1 MIPSRRSRCVSND
14 VVRELEVYK
23 MLARLGI
30 ELGAGVIPRY
40 GLMSVA
46 VPLSLEEGMTGV
58 AFALC
63 QRAPECGAASIADE
77 DIGLD
82 PALCGALAAIS
93 KKH

>member
-1 MIPSRRSRCVSND
+1 MHD
-14 VVRELEVYK
+14 DAVRELEVYK

-46 VPLSLEEGMTGV
+46 VPLAIDEGATGV

-63 QRAPECGAASIADE
+63 QRAPECGATRVVDE
-77 DIGLD
+77 EID
-82 PALCGALAAIS
+82 PELRSVLTAIPTR
-93 KKH
+93 H

>member
-1 MIPSRRSRCVSND
+1 MVPSRRSRCVPHD

-23 MLARLGI
+23 MLERLGI

-46 VPLSLEEGMTGV
+46 VPLSLEEGMTSV
-58 AFALC
+58 AFALS
-63 QRAPECGAASIADE
+63 QRAPECGSASAADE

-82 PALCGALAAIS
+82 SALCGALAAIS

>member
-1 MIPSRRSRCVSND
+1 VPND

-46 VPLSLEEGMTGV
+46 VPLSLEQGMTGV

-63 QRAPECGAASIADE
+63 QRAPECGAARAGD
-77 DIGLD
+77 DDTGLD
-82 PALCGALAAIS
+82 PALCGALAAMS

>member
-1 MIPSRRSRCVSND
+1 MPDD

-46 VPLSLEEGMTGV
+46 VPLTFAEGTTAV
-58 AFALC
+58 TFALC
-63 QRAPECGAASIADE
+63 QRATESGAARAADE
-77 DIGLD
+77 ETGFD
-82 PALCGALAAIS
+82 PALCGALAALS
-93 KKH
+93 RRH

>member
-1 MIPSRRSRCVSND
+1 VPND

-46 VPLSLEEGMTGV
+46 VPLALEEGVTGV

-63 QRAPECGAASIADE
+63 RRAPDCGAARTADE

-82 PALCGALAAIS
+82 WALCGTLAAIS

>member
-1 MIPSRRSRCVSND
+1 VPDD
-14 VVRELEVYK
+14 VIRELEVYK

-46 VPLSLEEGMTGV
+46 VPLSLEEGVTGV

-63 QRAPECGAASIADE
+63 RRAPDSGAARTADE
-77 DIGLD
+77 DIVLD
-82 PALCGALAAIS
+82 SALCGTLAAIS

>member
-1 MIPSRRSRCVSND
+1 MPDD

-46 VPLSLEEGMTGV
+46 VPLSLEEGMTGG

-63 QRAPECGAASIADE
+63 QRAPECGAARAGDE

-82 PALCGALAAIS
+82 SALCGGAAIS

>member
-1 MIPSRRSRCVSND
+1 MPDD

-46 VPLSLEEGMTGV
+46 VPLCLEEGVTGV

-63 QRAPECGAASIADE
+63 QRAPECGAPGAADE

>member
-1 MIPSRRSRCVSND
+1 MPDDI
-14 VVRELEVYK
+14 VRELEVYK

-40 GLMSVA
+40 GLVSVA

-63 QRAPECGAASIADE
+63 QRAPECGAPGAADE

-82 PALCGALAAIS
+82 PALCGALAAMS

>member
-1 MIPSRRSRCVSND
+1 VPDDI
-14 VVRELEVYK
+14 VRELEVYK

-40 GLMSVA
+40 GLVSVA

-63 QRAPECGAASIADE
+63 QRAPECGAPGAADE

-82 PALCGALAAIS
+82 PALCGALAAMS

>member
-1 MIPSRRSRCVSND
+1 MVSGRRSAMPSD
-14 VVRELEVYK
+14 EVRELEVYK

-46 VPLSLEEGMTGV
+46 VPLTIDEGVTGV

-63 QRAPECGAASIADE
+63 QRAPECGATRVTDE
-77 DIGLD
+77 DID
-82 PALCGALAAIS
+82 PELCGVLAAIS
-93 KKH
+93 TRH

>member
-1 MIPSRRSRCVSND
+1 MPDD
-14 VVRELEVYK
+14 VVREMEVYK

-46 VPLSLEEGMTGV
+46 VPLSLDLGPTGAV
-58 AFALC
+58 LRC
-63 QRAPECGAASIADE
+63 QRTGERGAARAADE
-77 DIGLD
+77 EIGFD

-93 KKH
+93 RKH

>member
-1 MIPSRRSRCVSND
+1 VPND

-58 AFALC
+58 AFALS
-63 QRAPECGAASIADE
+63 QRGPDCDAARTADE

-82 PALCGALAAIS
+82 PARCSALAAMS

>member
-1 MIPSRRSRCVSND
+1 MPD
-14 VVRELEVYK
+14 DPVRELEVYK

-46 VPLSLEEGMTGV
+46 VPLVIDEGVSGV

-63 QRAPECGAASIADE
+63 QRAPECGATRLVDE
-77 DIGLD
+77 EID
-82 PALCGALAAIS
+82 PELCGVLTAIS
-93 KKH
+93 TKH